1 MDNSYFIYSNQNLEI
16 ERFHLCSWEF
26 KNGSALMEIGCEVSS
41 ETISK
46 NTEVIEAEIH
56 IPWLKNQNITCDLF
70 PRLKDSANSK
80 FIFNDSVV
88 NTHSFD
94 GGRGVL
100 GVLHEFQAREPLCI
114 LPITLEPNFE
124 KKNIKI
130 KLDLLAYNNNQQNAN
145 IYFRFSITANINS
158 LSIRKKGVGRS
169 TIIYDQKIN
178 EGRNLP
184 DNLFSEL
191 QNKQLCSINHCFCF
205 NIVPN
210 SYDLSFFDSS
220 SLKNVRTLEYDAFHR
235 YLGDRRVQK
244 DQLMVVFN
252 KKKYPESFAFFS
264 IFTKERIG
272 AGQFALAILI
282 NLISGILLFLP
293 NYRTQNNNSIVLR
306 SFWQHLPFEVYVAII
321 IGVALIIYFIWPTIT
336 SGIYNLKA
344 GLKSKKKGSK

>member
-1 MDNSYFIYSNQNLEI
+1 MDNSYFIYSDQNLEI

-26 KNGSALMEIGCEVSS
+26 NNGSALMEVGCEISA
-41 ETISK
+41 ETLSK
-46 NTEVIEAEIH
+46 EIPFIEAEIH
-56 IPWLKNQNITCDLF
+56 IPWLKNQNEISDLF
-70 PRLKDSANSK
+70 PRLKDTANSK

-94 GGRGVL
+94 GGRGLL
-100 GVLHEFQAREPLCI
+100 GILHEFRDREPLCI
-114 LPITLEPNFE
+114 LPVAPVPNYG
-124 KKNIKI
+124 KRNIKV
-130 KLDLLAYNNNQQNAN
+130 KLDLSAYKKDGKNAN
-145 IYFRFSITANINS
+145 IYFRFSITASTYS

-169 TIIYDQKIN
+169 TIIYDLKIN
-178 EGRNLP
+178 ERRNLP

-191 QNKQLCSINHCFCF
+191 QNKQLCAIKYCFCF

-220 SLKNVRTLEYDAFHR
+220 SLKNVRTLEYDAFNR
-235 YLGDRRVQK
+235 YLEDRRVQK

-252 KKKYPESFAFFS
+252 KKEYPQSFAFFT

-293 NYRTQNNNSIVLR
+293 NYRNQKNNNLVSKV
-306 SFWQHLPFEVYVAII
+306 FWQDLPVEVYVAIL
-321 IGVALIIYFIWPTIT
+321 IGLALIVYFIWPTIA
-336 SGIYNLKA
+336 SSIYSLRTVPV
-344 GLKSKKKGSK
+344 LKKKKDK

>member
-1 MDNSYFIYSNQNLEI
+1 LEI

-26 KNGSALMEIGCEVSS
+26 KNGTALIEIGCEISS
-41 ETISK
+41 ETLPKAGNS
-46 NTEVIEAEIH
+46 IEAEIH
-56 IPWLKNQNITCDLF
+56 IPWLKSQNETTDLF
-70 PRLKDSANSK
+70 SRLKEPANSK

-100 GVLHEFQAREPLCI
+100 GVLHEFQSREPLCI
-114 LPITLEPNFE
+114 LPVTPEPNYD
-124 KKNIKI
+124 KSNIKI
-130 KLDLLAYNNNQQNAN
+130 KLDLSAYNNHGLNAN
-145 IYFRFSITANINS
+145 IYFRFSITANISS
-158 LSIRKKGVGRS
+158 LSIRKKGIGRS
-169 TIIYDQKIN
+169 TIIYDLKIN

-184 DNLFSEL
+184 DDLFSQL
-191 QNKQLCSINHCFCF
+191 QNKQLCAIKYCFCF

-220 SLKNVRTLEYDAFHR
+220 SLKNIRTLEYDAFNR
-235 YLGDRRVQK
+235 YLEDRRVQK

-264 IFTKERIG
+264 IFIKERIG

-293 NYRTQNNNSIVLR
+293 NYRSQITSSIISR
-306 SFWQHLPFEVYVAII
+306 SFWQNLPIEVYIAIL
-321 IGVALIIYFIWPTIT
+321 IGVGLIAYFIWPSIISRVYSWKTW
-336 SGIYNLKA
+336 LV
-344 GLKSKKKGSK
+344 SKKKKNK